1 MQKNKVGLSTGIFLV
16 MGSMIGSGVY
26 IVSAGVAQA
35 LANPMLLILV
45 WITTGILTVIAATSY
60 AELSAMFPKS
70 GGQYVYLKEAFNPLM
85 GFLYGW
91 SLFAV
96 IQTGTIAA
104 VAVAFAKFTAV
115 LVPWFGADNVLLTVP
130 FPNLS
135 RVFFGEVSMGIVPID
150 AGQLLAVLSIV
161 MLTYINSRG
170 IRYGAVV
177 QSSLTIIKALTLIL
191 LIIATIFIFSN
202 ADAIATNFHD
212 FFSFSKTVWKE
223 KGWTVYPPEAA
234 VNHIAVTTESWTWL
248 ALLSA
253 FGAAMVGPLFSSDAW
268 NGVTFIAGEMEN
280 PKKNVARSLII
291 GVGGVTLLYVLTNL
305 GYLFVLPMWGTE
317 GATTLAGRG
326 IQYAEYER
334 VGTAAMQVML
344 GASGA
349 IVMAVLIMI
358 STFGA
363 NNGIVLSGARVYQT
377 MANDGLFFRK
387 MAESNKQQVPGF
399 SLWVQCI
406 WASLLCLSGHYGEL
420 LDYVMFVVILFYILT
435 IAGLFILRFKQPKAD
450 RPYKA
455 FGYPVLPAFYI
466 IAMIGFIVNL
476 LIVKPE
482 FTVPGLIIVLIGI
495 PVYFLWKF
503 VHSKNAPKL

>member
-1 MQKNKVGLSTGIFLV
+1 
-16 MGSMIGSGVY
+16 
-26 IVSAGVAQA
+26 
-35 LANPMLLILV
+35 
-45 WITTGILTVIAATSY
+45 
-60 AELSAMFPKS
+60 
-70 GGQYVYLKEAFNPLM
+70 M

-115 LVPWFGADNVLLTVP
+115 LVPWFSADNILFQSGDFT
-130 FPNLS
+130 
-135 RVFFGEVSMGIVPID
+135 IH
-150 AGQLLAVLSIV
+150 AGQLLAVASIAL
-161 MLTYINSRG
+161 LTFINSRG
-170 IRYGAVV
+170 IQYGAVV
-177 QSSLTIIKALTLIL
+177 QSSLTVIKALTLIL

-202 ADAIATNFHD
+202 AEAIATNFEN
-212 FFSFSKTVWKE
+212 FFSLDKTIWKE
-223 KGWTVYPPEAA
+223 KGWSVWPPEAA

-377 MANDGLFFRK
+377 MANDGLFFKK
-387 MAESNKQQVPGF
+387 MANSNKQQVPGF

-406 WASLLCLSGHYGEL
+406 WASLLCLSGKYGDL

-455 FGYPVLPAFYI
+455 FGYPVLPALYI

-476 LIVKPE
+476 LIVKPQ
-482 FTVPGLIIVLIGI
+482 FTVPGLIIVLTGI
-495 PVYFLWKF
+495 PVYYIWKF

>member
-45 WITTGILTVIAATSY
+45 WIATGVLTVIAATSY

-115 LVPWFGADNVLLTVP
+115 LVPWFSADNILFQSGDFT
-130 FPNLS
+130 
-135 RVFFGEVSMGIVPID
+135 IH
-150 AGQLLAVLSIV
+150 AGQLLAVASIAL
-161 MLTYINSRG
+161 LTFINSRG
-170 IRYGAVV
+170 IQYGAVV

-202 ADAIATNFHD
+202 TEAIATNFNN
-212 FFSFSKTVWKE
+212 FFSLSKKSPIIDGSLMV
-223 KGWTVYPPEAA
+223 
-234 VNHIAVTTESWTWL
+234 ESWPWL
-248 ALLSA
+248 TLLSV

-268 NGVTFIAGEMEN
+268 NGVTFIAGEMDN

-363 NNGIVLSGARVYQT
+363 NNGIILSGARVYQT
-377 MANDGLFFRK
+377 MANDGLFFKK
-387 MAESNKQQVPGF
+387 MDNSNKQQVPGF
-399 SLWVQCI
+399 SLWIQCV
-406 WASLLCLSGHYGEL
+406 WASLLCLSGRYGDL

-455 FGYPVLPAFYI
+455 LGYPILPAFYI
-466 IAMIGFIVNL
+466 VVMIGFIVNL
-476 LIVKPE
+476 LYVKPE
-482 FTVPGLIIVLIGI
+482 FTLPGLIIVLTGI
-495 PVYFLWKF
+495 PVYFIWKF

>member
-104 VAVAFAKFTAV
+104 VAVAFAKFTAL
-115 LVPWFGADNVLLTVP
+115 LVPWFSADNILFQSGDFT
-130 FPNLS
+130 
-135 RVFFGEVSMGIVPID
+135 IH
-150 AGQLLAVLSIV
+150 AGQLLAVGSIAL
-161 MLTYINSRG
+161 LTFINSRG
-170 IRYGAVV
+170 IQYGAVV

-202 ADAIATNFHD
+202 ADAIATNFEN
-212 FFSFSKTVWKE
+212 FFSWDKKTLT
-223 KGWTVYPPEAA
+223 GMMYPPLQETWPGM
-234 VNHIAVTTESWTWL
+234 NLTSESWTWL

>member
-115 LVPWFGADNVLLTVP
+115 LVPWFSADNILFQSGDFT
-130 FPNLS
+130 
-135 RVFFGEVSMGIVPID
+135 IH
-150 AGQLLAVLSIV
+150 AGQLLAVASIAL
-161 MLTYINSRG
+161 LTFINSRG
-170 IRYGAVV
+170 IQYGAVV

-202 ADAIATNFHD
+202 AEAIATNFNN
-212 FFSFSKTVWKE
+212 FYTINKQQL
-223 KGWTVYPPEAA
+223 
-234 VNHIAVTTESWTWL
+234 VNGTLVSENWSML

-387 MAESNKQQVPGF
+387 MANSNKQQVPGF
-399 SLWVQCI
+399 SLWIQCI
-406 WASLLCLSGHYGEL
+406 WASLLCLSGKYGDL

-455 FGYPVLPAFYI
+455 FGYPVLPALYI

-476 LIVKPE
+476 LIVKPQ
-482 FTVPGLIIVLIGI
+482 FTVPGLIIVLTGI
-495 PVYFLWKF
+495 PVYFIWKF

>member
-45 WITTGILTVIAATSY
+45 WIATGVLTVIAATSY

-115 LVPWFGADNVLLTVP
+115 LVPWFSADNILFQSGAFT
-130 FPNLS
+130 
-135 RVFFGEVSMGIVPID
+135 IH
-150 AGQLLAVLSIV
+150 AGQLLAVASIAL
-161 MLTYINSRG
+161 LTFINSRG
-170 IRYGAVV
+170 IQYGAVV

-202 ADAIATNFHD
+202 AEAIATNFNN
-212 FFSFSKTVWKE
+212 FFSLSKKSPIIDGSLMV
-223 KGWTVYPPEAA
+223 
-234 VNHIAVTTESWTWL
+234 ESWPWL
-248 ALLSA
+248 TLLSV

-268 NGVTFIAGEMEN
+268 NGVTFIAGEMDN

-363 NNGIVLSGARVYQT
+363 NNGIILSGARVYQT
-377 MANDGLFFRK
+377 MANDGLFFKK
-387 MAESNKQQVPGF
+387 MGNSNKQQVPGF
-399 SLWVQCI
+399 SLWIQCV
-406 WASLLCLSGHYGEL
+406 WASLLCLSGRYGDL

-455 FGYPVLPAFYI
+455 LGYPILPAFYI
-466 IAMIGFIVNL
+466 VVMIGFIVNL
-476 LIVKPE
+476 LYVKPE
-482 FTVPGLIIVLIGI
+482 FTLPGLIIVLTGI
-495 PVYFLWKF
+495 PVYFIWKF
-503 VHSKNAPKL
+503 VHSKNAPKP

>member
-1 MQKNKVGLSTGIFLV
+1 
-16 MGSMIGSGVY
+16 MIGSGVY

-45 WITTGILTVIAATSY
+45 WIATGVLTVIAATSY

-115 LVPWFGADNVLLTVP
+115 LVPWFSADNILFQSGDFT
-130 FPNLS
+130 
-135 RVFFGEVSMGIVPID
+135 IH
-150 AGQLLAVLSIV
+150 AGQLLAVASIAL
-161 MLTYINSRG
+161 LTFINSRG
-170 IRYGAVV
+170 IQYGAVV

-202 ADAIATNFHD
+202 TEAIATNFNN
-212 FFSFSKTVWKE
+212 FFSLSKKSPIIDGSLMV
-223 KGWTVYPPEAA
+223 
-234 VNHIAVTTESWTWL
+234 ESWPWL
-248 ALLSA
+248 TLLSV

-268 NGVTFIAGEMEN
+268 NGVTFIAGEMDN

-363 NNGIVLSGARVYQT
+363 NNGIILSGARVYQT
-377 MANDGLFFRK
+377 MANDGLFFKK
-387 MAESNKQQVPGF
+387 MDNSNKQQVPGF
-399 SLWVQCI
+399 SLWIQCV
-406 WASLLCLSGHYGEL
+406 WASLLCLSGRYGDL

-455 FGYPVLPAFYI
+455 LGYPILPAFYI
-466 IAMIGFIVNL
+466 VVMIGFIVNL
-476 LIVKPE
+476 LYVKPE
-482 FTVPGLIIVLIGI
+482 FTLPGLIIVLTGI
-495 PVYFLWKF
+495 PVYFIWKF

>member
-115 LVPWFGADNVLLTVP
+115 LVPWFSADNILFQSGDFT
-130 FPNLS
+130 
-135 RVFFGEVSMGIVPID
+135 IH
-150 AGQLLAVLSIV
+150 AGQLLAVASIAL
-161 MLTYINSRG
+161 LTFINSRG
-170 IRYGAVV
+170 IQYGAVV

-202 ADAIATNFHD
+202 ADAIATNFEN
-212 FFSFSKTVWKE
+212 FFSLDK
-223 KGWTVYPPEAA
+223 
-234 VNHIAVTTESWTWL
+234 VTSGGTESWTML

-387 MAESNKQQVPGF
+387 MANSNKQQVPGF
-399 SLWVQCI
+399 SLWIQCI
-406 WASLLCLSGHYGEL
+406 WASLLCLSGKYGDL

-455 FGYPVLPAFYI
+455 FGYPVLPALYI

-476 LIVKPE
+476 LIVKPQ
-482 FTVPGLIIVLIGI
+482 FTVPGLIIVLTGI
-495 PVYFLWKF
+495 PVYYIWKF

>member
-1 MQKNKVGLSTGIFLV
+1 
-16 MGSMIGSGVY
+16 MIGSGVY

-35 LANPMLLILV
+35 LANPLLLILV

-115 LVPWFGADNVLLTVP
+115 LVPWFSADNILFQSGDFT
-130 FPNLS
+130 
-135 RVFFGEVSMGIVPID
+135 IH
-150 AGQLLAVLSIV
+150 AGQLLAVASIAL
-161 MLTYINSRG
+161 LTFINSRG
-170 IRYGAVV
+170 IQYGAVV

-202 ADAIATNFHD
+202 AEAIATNFHN
-212 FFSFSKTVWKE
+212 FYTINKQQL
-223 KGWTVYPPEAA
+223 
-234 VNHIAVTTESWTWL
+234 VNGTFVSENWSML

-317 GATTLAGRG
+317 GSTTLAGRG

-377 MANDGLFFRK
+377 MANDGLFFKK
-387 MAESNKQQVPGF
+387 MANSNKQQVPGF

-406 WASLLCLSGHYGEL
+406 WASLLCLSGKYGDL

-455 FGYPVLPAFYI
+455 FGYPVLPALYI

-476 LIVKPE
+476 LIVKPQ
-482 FTVPGLIIVLIGI
+482 FTVPGLIIVLTGI
-495 PVYFLWKF
+495 PVYYIWKF

>member
-35 LANPMLLILV
+35 LANPLLLILV

-115 LVPWFGADNVLLTVP
+115 LVPWFSADNILFQSGDFT
-130 FPNLS
+130 
-135 RVFFGEVSMGIVPID
+135 IH
-150 AGQLLAVLSIV
+150 AGQLLAVASIAL
-161 MLTYINSRG
+161 LTFINSRG
-170 IRYGAVV
+170 IQYGAVV

-202 ADAIATNFHD
+202 AEAIATNFQD
-212 FFSFSKTVWKE
+212 FFSWDKKTLT
-223 KGWTVYPPEAA
+223 GMMYPPLQE
-234 VNHIAVTTESWTWL
+234 TSPGMTLTSEPWTML

-280 PKKNVARSLII
+280 PKKNV
-291 GVGGVTLLYVLTNL
+291 
-305 GYLFVLPMWGTE
+305 
-317 GATTLAGRG
+317 TTLAGRG

-377 MANDGLFFRK
+377 MANDGLFFKK
-387 MAESNKQQVPGF
+387 MANSNKQQVPGF

-406 WASLLCLSGHYGEL
+406 WASLLCLSGKYGDL

-455 FGYPVLPAFYI
+455 FGYPVLPALYI

-476 LIVKPE
+476 LIVKPQ
-482 FTVPGLIIVLIGI
+482 FTVPGLIIVLTGI
-495 PVYFLWKF
+495 PVYYIWKF

>member
-35 LANPMLLILV
+35 LANPLLLILV

-115 LVPWFGADNVLLTVP
+115 LVPWFSADNILFQSGDFT
-130 FPNLS
+130 
-135 RVFFGEVSMGIVPID
+135 IH
-150 AGQLLAVLSIV
+150 AGQLLAVGSIAL
-161 MLTYINSRG
+161 LTFINSRG
-170 IRYGAVV
+170 IQYGAVV
-177 QSSLTIIKALTLIL
+177 QSSLTIIKALTLLL

-202 ADAIATNFHD
+202 ADAIATNFQY
-212 FFSFSKTVWKE
+212 FYTINKQNLVNGTLVSE
-223 KGWTVYPPEAA
+223 NWT
-234 VNHIAVTTESWTWL
+234 IL

-305 GYLFVLPMWGTE
+305 GYLFVLPLWGTE

-363 NNGIVLSGARVYQT
+363 NNGIILSGARVYQT

-387 MAESNKQQVPGF
+387 MAHSNKQQVPGF

-406 WASLLCLSGHYGEL
+406 WASLLCLSGKYGDL

-455 FGYPVLPAFYI
+455 FGYPVLPAIYI
-466 IAMIGFIVNL
+466 VAMIGFIVNL
-476 LIVKPE
+476 LVVKPQ
-482 FTVPGLIIVLIGI
+482 FTVPGLAIVITGV
-495 PVYFLWKF
+495 PVYFIWKF
-503 VHSKNAPKL
+503 VHSKTIDN

>member
-35 LANPMLLILV
+35 LANPLLLILV

-115 LVPWFGADNVLLTVP
+115 LVPWFSADNILFQSGDFT
-130 FPNLS
+130 
-135 RVFFGEVSMGIVPID
+135 IH
-150 AGQLLAVLSIV
+150 AGQLLAVASIAL
-161 MLTYINSRG
+161 LTFINSRG
-170 IRYGAVV
+170 IQYGAVV

-202 ADAIATNFHD
+202 AEAIAMNFQN
-212 FFSFSKTVWKE
+212 FFSIDKRFIIERQAVD
-223 KGWTVYPPEAA
+223 GWTVYPPLSAIPNYTN
-234 VNHIAVTTESWTWL
+234 VESWSWL

-377 MANDGLFFRK
+377 MANDGLFFKK
-387 MAESNKQQVPGF
+387 MGNSNKQQVPGF
-399 SLWVQCI
+399 SLWVQCL
-406 WASLLCLSGHYGEL
+406 WASLLCLSGKYGDL

-455 FGYPVLPAFYI
+455 FGYPVLPALYI
-466 IAMIGFIVNL
+466 IAMICFIVNL

-482 FTVPGLIIVLIGI
+482 FTVPGLIIVLTGI
-495 PVYFLWKF
+495 PVYYIWKY
-503 VHSKNAPKL
+503 VNSRV